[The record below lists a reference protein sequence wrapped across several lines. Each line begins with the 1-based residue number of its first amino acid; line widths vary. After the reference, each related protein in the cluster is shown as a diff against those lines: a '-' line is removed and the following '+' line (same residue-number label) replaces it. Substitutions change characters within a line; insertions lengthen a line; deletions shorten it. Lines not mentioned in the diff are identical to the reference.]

1 MAEHLV
7 KLYLPECELT
17 NDLKTLYLNQLLDII
32 SKVNVGEYCL
42 SVMVLIMTLF
52 RITHVVKTFM
62 VGSASVSKQSDEGIT

>member
-32 SKVNVGEYCL
+32 SNVGECCL